1 MPALSPAAAD
11 HAALV
16 GGGCTAPA
24 LGRIAL
30 VLEALDFIGTT
41 GAETTAADRVTDAA
55 LGITGL
61 LGAADAAPGRVSG
74 AAPIVADLVPAVG
87 ELAVAEVSG
96 AMGAAAGA
104 VADVTVAVIE

>member
-11 HAALV
+11 HAALF
-16 GGGCTAPA
+16 GGGCTAPV

-30 VLEALDFIGTT
+30 VLEAVDFIGTP
-41 GAETTAADRVTDAA
+41 GAETTAVDRVTDAA

-61 LGAADAAPGRVSG
+61 PAAADAAPGRVSG
-74 AAPIVADLVPAVG
+74 AALIVADLVPVG

-104 VADVTVAVIE
+104 VDEVTVAVIE